1 MMPRQQS
8 NFITASALLFACLA
22 AAAIASPASAR
33 DCSMFANDDARFRE
47 CVLMDAVANT
57 VSAAVDAERMRV
69 CLAQPRGQECR
80 QYQAWEAERQD
91 WLREKALSR

>member
-8 NFITASALLFACLA
+8 NFITASALLFACL

-57 VSAAVDAERMRV
+57 VSAAVDAERTRV
-69 CLAQPRGQECR
+69 CLAQPHGQECR
-80 QYQAWEAERQD
+80 QYQEWEAERQD